1 MRTENKRSY
10 FLVKDLLDQPPAKML
25 FTYRLPSVTP
35 LAPPVS
41 HNVWVDGIEVGKR
54 FVEGYRVLKGRTQEG
69 TEDPLWAEED
79 QTQVVVVIPSHYHW
93 YLLDAD
99 SIEVHDSEAFTKI
112 ELENTKYQAH
122 NQRRFEE
129 AKEEEWTP
137 EEDPPQTVDPNINM
151 QSFPTREAED
161 EWLNRQLRK
170 QFGGESDAEATR

>member
-1 MRTENKRSY
+1 MRTEHKRSY
-10 FLVKDLLDQPPAKML
+10 FVVRDLLDQPQARML

-41 HNVWVDGIEVGKR
+41 HNVWVDGVEVGKH
-54 FVEGYRVLKGRTQEG
+54 FVEGYRLIGEEEEARTVVL
-69 TEDPLWAEED
+69 
-79 QTQVVVVIPSHYHW
+79 IPAHYHW

-99 SIEVHDSEAFTKI
+99 SIEVHASEEFTKL

-129 AKEEEWTP
+129 AKDEEWVP
-137 EEDPPQTVDPNINM
+137 EEDPLPPPEQNV
-151 QSFPTREAED
+151 QSFSTRDAED
-161 EWLNRQLRK
+161 EWLNRQLRR